1 MIILSISLRRLI
13 AKLNCVRLK
22 PHLNK
27 YSMIVQTV
35 GMFRIK
41 LTKHFK
47 ISNKRN
53 YIFLFGYK

>member
-1 MIILSISLRRLI
+1 M
-13 AKLNCVRLK
+13 
-22 PHLNK
+22 

-35 GMFRIK
+35 SMFGIK

-53 YIFLFGYK
+53 CIFLFGYK